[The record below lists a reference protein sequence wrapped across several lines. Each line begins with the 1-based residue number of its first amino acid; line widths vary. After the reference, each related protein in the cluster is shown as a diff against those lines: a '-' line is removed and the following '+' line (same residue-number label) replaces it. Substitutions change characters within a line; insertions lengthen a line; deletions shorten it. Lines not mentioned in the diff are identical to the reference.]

1 MDYPAR
7 TGYLDDAVPASYEE
21 DRFSGRLGGYR
32 NAREQRGVGAM
43 LDLVPDGLVTL
54 DCPCGTG
61 RWWPVLAR
69 KSKEI
74 IARDISPAML
84 EAATRRIE
92 TIPVPV
98 TVEEGDAENL
108 GLPDDSVDLA
118 FSHALTKHLPIP
130 AQQQVLAEL
139 ARVSRSWVICSFSV
153 FGRLSYEVWRRRT
166 FLDSHPLLP
175 EQLRD
180 LAAAAGL
187 EVRAM
192 RSCSTPLGVERS
204 VLFAPA
210 GASAG
215 VE

>member
-7 TGYLDDAVPASYEE
+7 TGYLDGAVPANYEE

-43 LDLVPDGLVTL
+43 IDLVPGGLVSL

-61 RWWPVLAR
+61 RWWPALAR

-84 EAATRRIE
+84 EVAERRIE
-92 TIPVPV
+92 TIPAEV
-98 TVEEGDAENL
+98 TLAEGDAESL
-108 GLPDDSVDLA
+108 DLDDDAVDLA

-130 AQQQVLAEL
+130 AQHRVLAEL
-139 ARVSRSWVICSFSV
+139 GRVSRSWVICSFSV
-153 FGRLSYEVWRRRT
+153 FGRLNYELWRRRE
-166 FLDSHPLLP
+166 FLDSHPVLP

-180 LAAAAGL
+180 MARAAGL
-187 EVRAM
+187 EVRAT

-204 VLFAPA
+204 VLFAIPGTAGPA
-210 GASAG
+210 
-215 VE
+215 E